1 MVGMLASKVSGDK
14 PTMMLN
20 LGCGCHENKRSLV
33 IHEFGHALGLEHEH
47 QRSDFWDGVEKHI
60 DVERMKEDERV
71 KDPIAKEGKASFGD
85 GWFSTK
91 EGVLSAIGR
100 VFGFCKQTKEEKMKK
115 SPYDPESIMHYG

>member
-1 MVGMLASKVSGDK
+1 MLASMVSNDK

-20 LGCGCHENKRSLV
+20 LGCDCHENKRSLV

-60 DVERMKEDERV
+60 DVERMKDDIRV
-71 KDPIAKEGKASFGD
+71 KDLIAKEGIASFGD

-91 EGVLSAIGR
+91 EGILLAIRRMLGIR
-100 VFGFCKQTKEEKMKK
+100 KKTKGEKMMK
-115 SPYDPESIMHYG
+115 SLYDPESIMHYG